1 MSKRKFTD
9 RITPEVGKANAVQC
23 FTALACPSLTA
34 QELASLAKVDEEALA
49 VLLSIEEM
57 AEERVRLYFNSQ
69 GVQNG

>member
-23 FTALACPSLTA
+23 FTALTCPNLTQ
-34 QELASLAKVDEEALA
+34 QELVSLAKVDEEALS

-57 AEERVRLYFNSQ
+57 AEERVRIFFGSQ
-69 GVQNG
+69 GVQ